1 MKHRKSGHGTTF
13 ARSMSRVRTA
23 AAIGALIGAVLAAV
37 PGAPSTASASGIT
50 THAFMAHRAIP
61 FVDDGVL
68 RDLLASHTDE
78 VLAGAHF
85 PDAGYGSS
93 SFPGGDFGEV
103 THWERFVNAH
113 AAHLRGRADCA
124 PLRDPSGPCASQ
136 VAHLMGIAAHG
147 MGDEM
152 WDWLFEPQMA
162 DYGESPVHP
171 LYRAG
176 LPGSAE
182 LASVPPGSLINTP
195 EFAMDNIAL
204 AEYGRLARVPV
215 YPPPVDDL
223 LATYAALG
231 RGDITRE
238 GIYAGHALITA
249 ALSGE
254 RAGLAAEYP
263 RVKATMPRSSAA
275 YLDGAGGVLDTAEG
289 IAGYYENLWR
299 KLTEPGHPAPR
310 VVSVNPEPGTR
321 DVKLDWLPVRAA
333 PGPNG
338 GGARDRIIAVLAN
351 SLDPATVT
359 ARSFLLLDEDD
370 APVPPAAGFPRP
382 GPYGAGDGTH
392 SMMFY
397 PAADLAPCTRYTAV
411 VTPDLR
417 DHAGEGL
424 RKTYSWS
431 FTTRAADGA
440 EKPCRGRGAKPGPGG
455 GHATVRTGRQRL
467 ETRVVATAD
476 GHRHALVSGA
486 AVALRDGALRRGRL
500 SIRVSCLGPGPCH
513 GVLGATS
520 VTGGAFRSL
529 GAPRF
534 AIPEFATRA
543 VTVTLPPAQTGGAG
557 AVRIDVSARVLS
569 AGGPGAR
576 TQRSFTVSR

>member
-1 MKHRKSGHGTTF
+1 MFRIRSAAVLGT
-13 ARSMSRVRTA
+13 
-23 AAIGALIGAVLAAV
+23 VLAATL
-37 PGAPSTASASGIT
+37 GASPPALASGIT
-50 THAFMAHRAIP
+50 THAFMAQRAIP
-61 FVDDGVL
+61 LVEDGRL
-68 RDLLASHTDE
+68 RDLLAAHTDE

-113 AAHLRGRADCA
+113 AAQLRGRADCA
-124 PLRDPSGPCASQ
+124 PLDDPSGPCASQ

-182 LASVPPGSLINTP
+182 LGSIPPGSLINTP

-204 AEYGRLARVPV
+204 AEYGRLARVPL

-223 LATYAALG
+223 LATYRALG
-231 RGDITRE
+231 RDDITRE

-254 RAGLAAEYP
+254 RLGLAAEYP

-299 KLTEPGHPAPR
+299 KLTGTGHPAPR

-321 DVKLDWLPVRAA
+321 DVKLEWLPVRAA
-333 PGPNG
+333 PGPGG

-351 SLDPATVT
+351 SLDPATVGPG
-359 ARSFLLLDEDD
+359 SFLLLGDD
-370 APVPPAAGFPRP
+370 DVPVAPAAGFPRP

-411 VTPDLR
+411 VTPGLR
-417 DHAGEGL
+417 DHAGAGL
-424 RKTYSWS
+424 RKAYSWS
-431 FTTRAADGA
+431 FTTRAAAGATKPCPAGGPRSGRGGDGA
-440 EKPCRGRGAKPGPGG
+440 PGP
-455 GHATVRTGRQRL
+455 AVRAGRQRL
-467 ETRVVATAD
+467 QTRVVTTAD
-476 GHRHALVSGA
+476 GHRHALVPGA
-486 AVALRDGALRRGRL
+486 AVALRGAGVRTGRRL
-500 SIRVSCLGPGPCH
+500 AIRVSCLGPGACR

-520 VTGGAFRSL
+520 SGGGTFRSL
-529 GAPRF
+529 GARRF
-534 AIPEFATRA
+534 VIPEFATQML
-543 VTVTLPPAQTGGAG
+543 TVALPASRGSADGRG
-557 AVRIDVSARVLS
+557 LRVDVSARVLS
-569 AGGPGAR
+569 ARGPGVR
-576 TQRSFTVSR
+576 TQRAFTVRG